1 MRSTSPATPKRI
13 CQDFTSHFRRCPS
26 TLLEDPNPVVL
37 RLFES
42 VDDHAVSSYVCGGCP
57 RAEHCTLRRFS
68 VRGTSFVHQPSST
81 KMWTQQILRFQVL
94 PLQYDSLSLRSVHE
108 KIRHTAG
115 TTKKLR
121 ANTLSRNT
129 LFRRVRGDMCAR
141 QNEQK
146 CALCGRGISTPSSD
160 DHLWQFVR
168 DAPKKLMKAA
178 HSMSTTCFIV
188 FFSLEGAFNCHSL
201 FVHPV
206 L

>member
-1 MRSTSPATPKRI
+1 MRSTSPAAPKRI

-81 KMWTQQILRFQVL
+81 KMRTHILRFQIL

-108 KIRHTAG
+108 KSDTQQG
-115 TTKKLR
+115 PQKKLR

-129 LFRRVRGDMCAR
+129 LLRRVREDMCAR

-146 CALCGRGISTPSSD
+146 CALCGRGISTP
-160 DHLWQFVR
+160 
-168 DAPKKLMKAA
+168 ALMTPLTVCQRCSRKVDE
-178 HSMSTTCFIV
+178 S
-188 FFSLEGAFNCHSL
+188 
-201 FVHPV
+201 
-206 L
+206 